1 MLIHCFHRL
10 AWVLQHQM
18 PKNHRNHQFRFSMIL
33 QFLRRHLLNLGNQV
47 LTRPSQVRK
56 GNKSGNKPQ
65 AGRPLCKTWSSP
77 LYLETTECSN
87 GPAFSLLDGC
97 FLHADSDR
105 TAALRPELVNLNLGE
120 VKCVWC
126 TRSQVRILFGLDT
139 LHLNLW

>member
-1 MLIHCFHRL
+1 MHLDHLRQKDSL
-10 AWVLQHQM
+10 SYNSVVTLQSYM
-18 PKNHRNHQFRFSMIL
+18 CSSIVPPKQLYRIPQIYILYSIFSDFNFPHSICKLKLYFSMA
-33 QFLRRHLLNLGNQV
+33 V

-97 FLHADSDR
+97 FLHTDSDR
-105 TAALRPELVNLNLGE
+105 TAATPP
-120 VKCVWC
+120 
-126 TRSQVRILFGLDT
+126 
-139 LHLNLW
+139 

>member
-33 QFLRRHLLNLGNQV
+33 QFLRRHLLNLGNQA
-47 LTRPSQVRK
+47 LTRPSQARK

-105 TAALRPELVNLNLGE
+105 TAALRHEWLILTWAKASASGAPV
-120 VKCVWC
+120 VKCG
-126 TRSQVRILFGLDT
+126 FYLDLT
-139 LHLNLW
+139 HTP